1 MRLLPHPPSAPQPH
15 KRNIP
20 VASQAR
26 VQAPTIILTGA
37 SPATEEEGTQPTE
50 EAPLEH
56 IALETREEQVAGP
69 HRTSPT

>member
-1 MRLLPHPPSAPQPH
+1 MECGASRVRLLPSGPQPH
-15 KRNIP
+15 KTNIP

-26 VQAPTIILTGA
+26 VQAPTSTLTVA

-56 IALETREEQVAGP
+56 TALEE
-69 HRTSPT
+69 